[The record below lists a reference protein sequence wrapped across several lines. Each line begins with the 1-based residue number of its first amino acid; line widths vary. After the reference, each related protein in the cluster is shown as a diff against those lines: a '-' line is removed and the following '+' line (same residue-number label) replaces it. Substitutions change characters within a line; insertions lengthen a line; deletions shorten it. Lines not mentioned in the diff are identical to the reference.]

1 MRASAYGE
9 KHGAGTDANGQVS
22 VSVSVRG
29 ATCFLG
35 LGHTLKKKRVGGVG
49 GGEEN
54 KISKREEWERARR
67 ENSAA
72 ETIQRTFRRF
82 LAVSLFSK

>member
-1 MRASAYGE
+1 M
-9 KHGAGTDANGQVS
+9 
-22 VSVSVRG
+22 
-29 ATCFLG
+29 G
-35 LGHTLKKKRVGGVG
+35 LRNTLKKKRVEGGSD
-49 GGEEN
+49 EK

-82 LAVSLFSK
+82 VVVSVSVNPGGVDGRADAS